1 MDVLDQYSAA
11 DDRYDAMQYRTVGR
25 SGLKLP
31 AISLGF
37 WHNFGDD
44 TPLQRQRD
52 IMRRAFD
59 LGVTH
64 FDLANNY
71 GPPYGSAEI
80 NAGRILS
87 EDFRRHRG
95 ELVISTKAGWDMW
108 PGPYGD
114 LGSRKY
120 LLDSLDQSLGRLR
133 LDHVDIFYHHRFDP
147 DTPLEETLGALD
159 TVVRQGK
166 ARYIG
171 ISSYSAART
180 QEAVDI
186 LRALGTPV
194 LIHQPSYSMLNRWV
208 EEGLLDVLAS
218 EGIGCI
224 AFSPL
229 AQGLLTSRYLNG
241 IPDDSR
247 AAQGKSLSSEMLN
260 EQNVGHIRALNDI
273 ARQRGQ
279 SLAQM
284 AIAWVLRDPRVTSAL
299 IGASS
304 VAQLEDNVA
313 ALGRLDFTHDEL
325 AAIDK
330 HAVEGGI
337 NLWEG
342 PSSA

>member
-1 MDVLDQYSAA
+1 
-11 DDRYDAMQYRTVGR
+11 
-25 SGLKLP
+25 
-31 AISLGF
+31 
-37 WHNFGDD
+37 
-44 TPLQRQRD
+44 
-52 IMRRAFD
+52 
-59 LGVTH
+59 
-64 FDLANNY
+64 
-71 GPPYGSAEI
+71 
-80 NAGRILS
+80 
-87 EDFRRHRG
+87 
-95 ELVISTKAGWDMW
+95 
-108 PGPYGD
+108 
-114 LGSRKY
+114 
-120 LLDSLDQSLGRLR
+120 
-133 LDHVDIFYHHRFDP
+133 
-147 DTPLEETLGALD
+147 
-159 TVVRQGK
+159 
-166 ARYIG
+166 
-171 ISSYSAART
+171 
-180 QEAVDI
+180 
-186 LRALGTPV
+186 
-194 LIHQPSYSMLNRWV
+194 
-208 EEGLLDVLAS
+208 
-218 EGIGCI
+218 
-224 AFSPL
+224 L

-313 ALGRLDFTHDEL
+313 ALGRLDFAHDEL